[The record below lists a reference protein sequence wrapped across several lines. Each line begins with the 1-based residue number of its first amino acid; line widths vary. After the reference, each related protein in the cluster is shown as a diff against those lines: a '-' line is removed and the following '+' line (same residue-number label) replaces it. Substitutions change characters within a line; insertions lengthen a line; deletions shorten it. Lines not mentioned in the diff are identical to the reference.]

1 MRKSFSTLAC
11 RMPTV
16 TFSSVERDLGSAA
29 IEIAFNN
36 DCIANLVESCHSL
49 DCIHRCLH
57 HILLALGRISLTNT
71 RFDACFCGKRDQF
84 NFNVDFTADD
94 CLRILD
100 PRYHTSTHR
109 SYDAPRRL
117 ASLVAGL

>member
-1 MRKSFSTLAC
+1 MRKSFGTLAC
-11 RMPTV
+11 KTPSV

-36 DCIANLVESCHSL
+36 GCIADLVKSYHSL

-57 HILLALGRISLTNT
+57 RILLSLGHINPTNT
-71 RFDACFCGKRDQF
+71 RFDACFCGKHDQF
-84 NFNVDFTADD
+84 NWNVNCTADD
-94 CLRILD
+94 CLRILA
-100 PRYHTSTHR
+100 PRYHTSIHH

-117 ASLVAGL
+117 PLLGAGL